1 MSQAALIELFHGKGA
16 HVDPAAC
23 IEDLS
28 AEAAARTI
36 PGFPHSTWQLLSHM
50 NYWMDYET
58 RRIDGGS
65 PHYPQH
71 ASESWPAA
79 AAPPSDAAWKAE
91 LARFRSLVERQTQI
105 AQSDPDVLS
114 REIPRAHEQQTGK
127 SSTVGALL
135 WQTLVHN
142 SYHTGQIAMI
152 RRCIGLWPPAGGGD
166 SW

>member
-1 MSQAALIELFHGKGA
+1 MSQAALIELFRGRGA
-16 HVDPAAC
+16 HVDPTAC
-23 IEDLS
+23 VEDLS

-36 PGFPHSTWQLLSHM
+36 PGFPHSIWQLLSHM
-50 NYWMDYET
+50 NYWINYET
-58 RRIDGGS
+58 RRIDGGT

-71 ASESWPAA
+71 ASESWPAEP
-79 AAPPSDAAWKAE
+79 APPSDSAWKAE
-91 LARFRSLVERQTQI
+91 VARFRSLIELQTQL
-105 AQSDPDVLS
+105 AQSDSAALS

-135 WQTLVHN
+135 WQTLVNN

-152 RRCIGLWPPAGGGD
+152 RRCIGLWPPASGGD